1 MIFGITTSN
10 RKKLIKYAMLLVA
23 TSVLSTK
30 AAAQDTYPEN
40 PVTILVPF
48 GPGGTSDI
56 MARILAI
63 SLSTTRAVQV
73 VQSA

>member
-23 TSVLSTK
+23 TSVLSTN
-30 AAAQDTYPEN
+30 ATAQDAYPEN

-48 GPGGTSDI
+48 GPGGTPP
-56 MARILAI
+56 
-63 SLSTTRAVQV
+63 
-73 VQSA
+73 